1 MEKLIND
8 WSSSSCCSDDH
19 SRHLHVW
26 SRCCGE
32 DQEGHHGERHLSTE
46 VGPGTEGTP
55 GVIDPLSLNITASS
69 VNSEKFL
76 LINNKFVC
84 SGESEEDDD
93 SERTPR
99 QTRETE
105 WQHAGRLEESI
116 RRLQVHRTWG
126 GRAHSGFYS
135 RTGGWFP
142 ATVRCV
148 CADSYL
154 WGSWRALWGSQSATE
169 TFSCELFHSAV
180 CWSAAHLKTVSSDV
194 ITDSGD
200 ITALPLQFEW

>member
-142 ATVRCV
+142 ATVRSV
-148 CADSYL
+148 CRQLSLGELTCSLRESVCYRNFQL
-154 WGSWRALWGSQSATE
+154 WA
-169 TFSCELFHSAV
+169 FSLSCL
-180 CWSAAHLKTVSSDV
+180 LKCSPPENSV
-194 ITDSGD
+194 IRCHHR
-200 ITALPLQFEW
+200 